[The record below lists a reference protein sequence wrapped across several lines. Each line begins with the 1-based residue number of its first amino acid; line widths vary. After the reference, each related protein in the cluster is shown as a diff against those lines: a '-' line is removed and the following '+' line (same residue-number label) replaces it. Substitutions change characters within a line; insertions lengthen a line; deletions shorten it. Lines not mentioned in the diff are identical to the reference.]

1 MILIGEGLAGLP
13 RPERSYL
20 VCATPR
26 SGSTLL
32 CDGLAAT
39 GVAGRPEEY
48 FEARRRTGVPRS
60 PRGYFRD
67 YARADELSLPE
78 ERPPGPDYSSLREVG
93 DYRQHL
99 VAALA
104 KGTGPNGVFG
114 AKLMWMHVK
123 DFVILARTLP
133 ELERAGLAEILA
145 ALFPG
150 VEYVWVRRRDDVR
163 QAVSLWRAIQTQA
176 WRSGVGARDRHPP
189 RYDFGAIQHL
199 LTRMRA
205 DNEAWRAWFGEQA
218 VSPLELAY
226 EDIDRDLAGAVRLVI
241 HRLGIDAADGRP
253 PRPRMQRQAD
263 ELSEEWVDRYR
274 REAHEPIGRAG

>member
-1 MILIGEGLAGLP
+1 MSATLAGLP

-32 CDGLAAT
+32 CHALAAT

-48 FEARRRTGVPRS
+48 FEARRHTGVPRS

-67 YARADELSLPE
+67 YARADELALPR
-78 ERPPGPDYSSLREVG
+78 ERPPGPDYSSLQAVR
-93 DYRQHL
+93 DYREHL
-99 VAALA
+99 AAALA
-104 KGTGPNGVFG
+104 RGRGGNGVFG

-133 ELERAGLAEILA
+133 ELEDAGLAEILA

-150 VEYVWVRRRDDVR
+150 IDYVWVHRRDDVR

-176 WRSGVGARDRHPP
+176 WRADASAEDRHPP
-189 RYDFGAIQHL
+189 QYDFGAIQHL
-199 LTRMRA
+199 LERMRA
-205 DNEAWRAWFGEQA
+205 DNDAWRAWFGDQG
-218 VSPLELAY
+218 VLPLELAY
-226 EDIDRDLAGAVRLVI
+226 EDVDRDLPGAVRAVL
-241 HRLGIDAADGRP
+241 HRLGIEAADAEP
-253 PRPRMQRQAD
+253 PRPLMRRQSD
-263 ELSEEWVDRYR
+263 ELSEEWVERFR
-274 REAHEPIGRAG
+274 QEAREPIGRAG